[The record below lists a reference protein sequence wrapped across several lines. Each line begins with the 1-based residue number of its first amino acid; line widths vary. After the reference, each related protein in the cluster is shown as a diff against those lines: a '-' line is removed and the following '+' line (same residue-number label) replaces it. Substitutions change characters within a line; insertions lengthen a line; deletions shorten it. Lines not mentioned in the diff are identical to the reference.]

1 MKQLNRN
8 EISERI
14 TAMEHRIDF
23 IMKIA
28 QATIAVGSHL
38 DPGGLQKQII
48 SFKDLYRELYS
59 NGAELV
65 DVDPAVQQAAAA
77 VAVGRGS
84 TEAVRAA
91 NGGEAADAAGS
102 ADGGNEPA
110 PGSELTLGGVKVS
123 D

>member
-1 MKQLNRN
+1 MSKQLNRN

-14 TAMEHRIDF
+14 NAMEHRIDF

-65 DVDPAVQQAAAA
+65 DVDPVVQAAAAA
-77 VAVGRGS
+77 VAASGRAG
-84 TEAVRAA
+84 AVNGPA
-91 NGGEAADAAGS
+91 NSAS
-102 ADGGNEPA
+102 ADSGSDSVIDITPSPEPA
-110 PGSELTLGGVKVS
+110 SGT
-123 D
+123 